1 MSTNNCFSFARL
13 GMVMKRD
20 LMENWKKNLYRFL
33 GPYAGILF
41 VMVVCS
47 MNMTNFKEFTSIV
60 CGAFVSVLFFGG
72 IINASYIMEPMD
84 TQQKR
89 ISFLMLPAT
98 TLEKF
103 ISRGLY
109 ATLVFALVA
118 TLALVL
124 AEITRYTL
132 LPIFDLPDSFKQS
145 TLPDIFTSLYIF
157 ADSSSVTW
165 SNTWPEE
172 QPYSILM
179 GQICSLL
186 YIGWM
191 HSFYILGGCYW
202 QKHPFWK
209 TLGIMILAHI
219 LIPAGFV
226 NLIIQLSDNNW
237 EMYHEHFEFIFEG
250 ITINQSLTF
259 FSIVFLVLILLNWW
273 LSYRCFKRSQVIKP
287 KFHLL

>member
-13 GMVMKRD
+13 GLVMKRD

-41 VMVVCS
+41 VMIVCS
-47 MNMTNFKEFTSIV
+47 MYMTNFKEFTAIV
-60 CGAFVSVLFFGG
+60 CSAFACVLFFGG
-72 IINASYIMEPMD
+72 IINASYIMEPMN

-98 TLEKF
+98 SLEKF

-109 ATLVFALVA
+109 STLVFALIA

-124 AEITRYTL
+124 AEVTRYLL
-132 LPIFDLPDSFKQS
+132 LPIFDLPDSFKQC

-172 QPYSILM
+172 QSYSILM

-209 TLGIMILAHI
+209 TLGIMLLAHI
-219 LIPAGFV
+219 VIPAVFV

-250 ITINQSLTF
+250 ITVNQSLTF
-259 FSIVFLVLILLNWW
+259 FSIVFLLLILLNWW